1 MKSEEIK
8 KLADTE
14 RDLAVKK
21 LHSLFKIST
30 GFSCSLI
37 EEVVDHIIKSGT
49 LRTIEHQAEALERHK
64 DGK

>member
-21 LHSLFKIST
+21 LHSLFKFDENVRCDAIVD
-30 GFSCSLI
+30 
-37 EEVVDHIIKSGT
+37 VVDHIIKSGT
-49 LRTIEHQAEALERHK
+49 LRTIEYQAEALERHK
-64 DGK
+64 EGK